1 MSALAEWSIGS
12 TGVLAAVACLL
23 TVVLVPPLRALAV
36 RTDFV
41 DHPAVRKHH
50 QAATP
55 LLGGVALMI
64 GIFLPPLALAGQSG
78 RYTILAAGAALLMIT
93 GLIDDRR
100 GLGVAVKL
108 SVQALVASALVVSSV
123 AQPPEILAFNP
134 LLSAS
139 VTILWLV
146 GITNA
151 FNLLDNVDGLSASVA
166 SAAALGI
173 LAVGG
178 TGLPLAACVFGATLG
193 FLVFN
198 WAPARIF
205 MGDAGSL
212 PLGLTVAVLVLDLT
226 GQRAGPVPWLL
237 PALLLAVP
245 IADTMTVF
253 VSRIR
258 RGRNPLTT
266 PGTDHLSH
274 RLVRSGL
281 GVPGAVTVLVLIAL
295 AANVVAWWLAHPGL

>member
-1 MSALAEWSIGS
+1 MNALAGWSTAS
-12 TGVLAAVACLL
+12 VGVLAVVACAI
-23 TVVLVPPLRALAV
+23 TVVLVPPLRLLAI
-36 RTDFV
+36 RTGFV
-41 DHPAVRKHH
+41 DQPAVRKHH

-55 LLGGVALMI
+55 LLGGVALML
-64 GIFLPPLALAGQSG
+64 GIFLPPLALSGESG
-78 RYTILAAGAALLMIT
+78 RYGILAAGAGLLMVV

-100 GLGVAVKL
+100 GLSVAVKL
-108 SVQALVASALVVSSV
+108 SVQLLTASALVVSSV
-123 AQPPEILAFNP
+123 AKAPEILSFNP

-139 VTILWLV
+139 VTMLWLV

-151 FNLLDNVDGLSASVA
+151 FNLLDNIDGLSASVA

-178 TGLPLAACVFGATLG
+178 TGMPLAASVFGATLG

-245 IADTMTVF
+245 ITDTITVF
-253 VSRIR
+253 VSRLR
-258 RGRNPLTT
+258 RGQNPLTT

-274 RLVRSGL
+274 RLVRTGL
-281 GVPGAVTVLVLIAL
+281 DVPGAVTVLVLIAL
-295 AANVVAWWLAHPGL
+295 AANVVAWCLAHPGM